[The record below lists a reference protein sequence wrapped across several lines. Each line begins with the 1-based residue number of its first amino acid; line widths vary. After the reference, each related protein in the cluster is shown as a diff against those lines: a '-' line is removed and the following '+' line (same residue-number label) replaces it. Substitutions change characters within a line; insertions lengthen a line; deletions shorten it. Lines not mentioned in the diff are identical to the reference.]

1 MRAVIECIADLGLN
15 RTTALEI
22 TRRAGVTWGA
32 VQHHFGDKDG
42 ILMAVL
48 EESFARF
55 AARLDDIPSEGTSL
69 DERARMFV
77 ERAWQHFGSADY
89 RSTFEILLASAGEGN
104 ARTQHSWQAQMF
116 RAWDQIW
123 KQLFSDAKVPR
134 SRHLVLQHF
143 TISALSGF
151 ASTLMLEGAHAS
163 LRQAEL
169 DLLVRTL
176 QRELAHPQGAREL
189 AG

>member
-1 MRAVIECIADLGLN
+1 MRAVIECIAEVGLK

-42 ILMAVL
+42 ILVAVL
-48 EESFARF
+48 EDSFARF
-55 AARLDDIPSEGTSL
+55 ATRLDDIPLEGTSL
-69 DERARMFV
+69 DERARLFV
-77 ERAWQHFGSADY
+77 ERAWQHLGSADY
-89 RSTFEILLASAGEGN
+89 RSTFEILLASAGEVD
-104 ARTQHSWQAQMF
+104 ARVSDSWQTQMF

-123 KQLFSDAKVPR
+123 KRLFSEASVSR
-134 SRHLVLQHF
+134 QRHLVLQHF

-151 ASTLMLEGAHAS
+151 ASTLMLEGGDAT
-163 LRQAEL
+163 LRRAEL

-176 QRELAHPQGAREL
+176 QRELAS
-189 AG
+189 